1 MQYRELSV
9 LITRATP
16 RILSRFWPGLWLLLF
31 GLLPVVQ
38 LRAESQD
45 FDFGW
50 RFSKGERPEAAQP
63 GFDDSRW
70 RRLDLPHDWAIEG
83 PFDPL
88 LPADSGKLPWKGVAL
103 YRKTLDLPAAATGRS
118 VFLDFDGVMASS
130 TIYVNGQKAGG
141 WDNGYNSFRVD
152 LTRFVKFG
160 ATNSIVV
167 QVDTRKW
174 WTRWYPGAGIY
185 RKVTLVT
192 QAPMHVAHWGVW
204 VTTPKVTAESAD
216 VLVRT
221 TLENRAAT
229 MQAFAVKTRL
239 LDPAGKAVAE
249 ATTSAT
255 LAPGADQE
263 LAQPLTVASPVRW
276 DLENPALYRTET
288 TVLIDR
294 KAVGEQ
300 LTTFGIRAF
309 RYDAAKGLFLNDKP
323 VKIYGVCLHHDQGA
337 LGAALLPRALER
349 QLEIMKEMGC
359 NGIRTSHN
367 PAAPELYEFAD
378 RMGFLILD
386 EVFDKWSHK
395 STEFPEY
402 AERQIRNFVLRDR
415 NHPSVFMWDSGNE
428 LGGLDTPELVAVSK
442 QITGYFHKYDPT
454 RPVTNG
460 LNDHRALASGMQNT
474 LDVGGWNYGASYR
487 GGHDHDPA
495 KPQIATET
503 VSTVSTRGYYEFP
516 LVTRGPW
523 NADTLQ
529 VTSYDLAAP
538 GWGALPDT
546 EFADQ
551 ADTPYVMGEFV
562 WTGFDYLGEPTP
574 FGDYTMGLKI
584 SKELRSKSSYFGIV
598 DLAGFPKDRF
608 YLYRSHWA
616 PTKTTIH
623 ILPHWTWPDRVGQVT
638 PVFVYTNGDSAELFL
653 NGKSLGK
660 RAKVTDKRGLEN
672 LALGRPAQASS
683 EETGRG
689 NLSANANDS
698 VPHTRWT
705 ASNGDVPQIWQVDLG
720 APKRVKQIAI
730 DFEQAAKNY
739 QYVVEGSTDGTT
751 WTTLAT
757 PIVTDQNTQAN
768 HAVNTTSRYLRVRF
782 TGLEKGA
789 WASIVNFAAYATS
802 KPQGSDRYRLRWD
815 DVIYQPGELKAV
827 AYKDGQKIG
836 EDSVHTAGAPARLVA
851 TADHAAI
858 HADGYDLSYVT
869 IDLVDVHGTLIPT
882 ADQLLK
888 FRVSGPAVIA
898 GVDNGDAHSME
909 PFQSDRRQLFNG
921 KALVILRSKRG
932 EEGEVTLT
940 ISSDGIPDAQVKMQ
954 TRLK

>member
-1 MQYRELSV
+1 MTTTT
-9 LITRATP
+9 IP
-16 RILSRFWPGLWLLLF
+16 HILSRFWPGLWLLLF

-45 FDFGW
+45 FNFGW
-50 RFSKGERPEAAQP
+50 RFSKGELPEAAQP
-63 GFDDSRW
+63 GFDDSAW
-70 RRLDLPHDWAIEG
+70 RQLDLPHDWAIEG

-88 LPADSGKLPWKGVAL
+88 LPADTGKLPWKDVAW
-103 YRKTLDLPAAATGRS
+103 YRKTLDLPAAAAGRS

-130 TIYVNGQKAGG
+130 TVYVNGQKAGG

-160 ATNSIVV
+160 AANSIAV

-192 QAPMHVAHWGVW
+192 QAPVHVAHWGVW

-229 MQAFAVKTRL
+229 TQTFQLRTRL
-239 LDPAGKAVAE
+239 LNPAGKAVAE

-263 LAQPLTVASPVRW
+263 IAQPLTVASPALW
-276 DLENPALYRTET
+276 DLENPALYRAET
-288 TVLIDR
+288 TVLIDQ
-294 KAVGEQ
+294 KAVDEQ
-300 LTTFGIRAF
+300 LTMLGIRTF
-309 RYDAAKGLFLNDKP
+309 RYDAAQGLFLNGKH
-323 VKIYGVCLHHDQGA
+323 VKVYGVCLHHDQGA

-367 PAAPELYEFAD
+367 PAAPELYELAD
-378 RMGFLILD
+378 RMGFLILN
-386 EVFDKWSHK
+386 EVFDKWNHIDP
-395 STEFPEY
+395 TFPEY
-402 AERQIRNFVLRDR
+402 AERQIHNFVLRDR

-428 LGGLDTPELVAVSK
+428 LGGQGTPELVAISK
-442 QITGYFHKYDPT
+442 KITGCFHRYDPT
-454 RPVTNG
+454 RPVTDG
-460 LNDHRALASGMQNT
+460 LNDRGALASGMQAT

-487 GGHDHDPA
+487 PGHEHDPA

-503 VSTVSTRGYYEFP
+503 VSAVSTRGYYEFP
-516 LVTRGPW
+516 LVTRGHW
-523 NADTLQ
+523 NVDMLQ
-529 VTSYDLAAP
+529 VTSYDLGVP

-551 ADTPYVMGEFV
+551 DDTPYVMGEFV

-574 FGDYTMGLKI
+574 FGDYQMGLKI
-584 SKELRSKSSYFGIV
+584 PKNQTSKSSYFGIV

-616 PTKTTIH
+616 PTKTTVH
-623 ILPHWTWPDRVGQVT
+623 ILPHWNWPERVGQVT

-660 RAKVTDKRGLEN
+660 RGKVTDKRGLEN
-672 LALGRPAQASS
+672 LALGQPTQASS

-689 NLSANANDS
+689 NLSAKANDAAAN
-698 VPHTRWT
+698 TRWT
-705 ASNGDVPQIWQVDLG
+705 ASNGAVPQTWQVDLG
-720 APKRVKQIAI
+720 AAKTVRQIAI

-751 WTTLAT
+751 WTILAT

-782 TGLEKGA
+782 TGLENGH
-789 WASIVNFAAYATS
+789 WASIVNFAAYETER
-802 KPQGSDRYRLRWD
+802 PQGSDRYRLRWD

-836 EDSVHTAGAPARLVA
+836 EDIVRSAGAPARLVA
-851 TADHAAI
+851 TADRTVI
-858 HADGYDLSYVT
+858 RGDGYDLSYVT
-869 IDLVDVHGTLIPT
+869 IDLVDANGTLVPN
-882 ADQLLK
+882 ADQLRK
-888 FRVSGPAVIA
+888 FRVSGPAFIA
-898 GVDNGDAHSME
+898 GVDNGDARSIE
-909 PFQSDRRQLFNG
+909 PFQADQRHLFNG

-932 EEGEVTLT
+932 EPGEATLT
-940 ISSDGIPDAQVKMQ
+940 ISCDGVPDAHVNVQ
-954 TRLK
+954 TH